1 MISSLH
7 NFVSEMPTMS
17 YEHINVSNSGEY
29 SFDFR
34 PHTLMCGILIS
45 HVSGVSDFINGSL
58 AVIKCPV

>member
-1 MISSLH
+1 MISSSH

-34 PHTLMCGILIS
+34 PHTLMCEILSS

-58 AVIKCPV
+58 AVIKSPV